1 MKAQP
6 LRMRWLSVLLLVGLV
21 SQAAVAATHSALALH
36 PGATHEQP
44 AGDEEREGHDPTS
57 CSFCR
62 VAPAFVHGLVVSP
75 LSLPIG
81 ADAIR
86 YRLDATPAPPGQA
99 LWARPASRAPPSLSN
114 A

>member
-6 LRMRWLSVLLLVGLV
+6 LKERWLSALLLVGLV
-21 SQAAVAATHSALALH
+21 SQAAVAATHSALPVH
-36 PGATHEQP
+36 PATQERP
-44 AGDEEREGHDPTS
+44 ANDEEREGHDPTS

-62 VAPAFVHGLVVSP
+62 MAPAFVHGLVVSP

-81 ADAIR
+81 ADAMR
-86 YRLDATPAPPGQA
+86 HRVDAIPATLGQT
-99 LWARPASRAPPSLSN
+99 LWARPASRAPPSPPN